1 MDEAIQKLQTP
12 KEICLLL
19 LFLVCIISIGIMVR
33 GIFKKQVL
41 YKQLPFIYVLL
52 VTIQILVGYY
62 EILYVETIPWGK
74 NSLMNISAFIFIMI
88 EFLIF
93 LLLLKTSIK
102 AIRIR
107 KMLLPLLIIFPLSSI
122 LIWTS
127 TNSLSEALSTIS
139 TIESIILIPICLYYF
154 AELLRTPPVLVLANE
169 PSFWIV
175 TGILFLLICITPFY
189 LAMRLLKP
197 TPDIQIVDH
206 LAYIIIV
213 ILFTKSFLVANS
225 ST

>member
-1 MDEAIQKLQTP
+1 MEEAIQKLQTP
-12 KEICLLL
+12 KEICLFL
-19 LFLVCIISIGIMVR
+19 LFVVCIISIGIMIR
-33 GIFKKQVL
+33 SL
-41 YKQLPFIYVLL
+41 YRRQSLIETLPLIYIML

-62 EILYVETIPWGK
+62 EIFIIGIIPWGK
-74 NSLMNISAFIFIMI
+74 NSLMNISAFIFILI

-93 LLLLKTSIK
+93 VFLLRSSIQ
-102 AIRIR
+102 AIRV
-107 KMLLPLLIIFPLSSI
+107 KNLLFLISIIFPLSSI

-154 AELLRTPPVLVLANE
+154 AELLKTPPVLVLSKE

-189 LAMRLLKP
+189 LAMRYLEP
-197 TPDIQIVDH
+197 TPEIQIVDH
-206 LAYIIIV
+206 IAYIIIV
-213 ILFTKSFLVANS
+213 ILFTKSFLVTKS